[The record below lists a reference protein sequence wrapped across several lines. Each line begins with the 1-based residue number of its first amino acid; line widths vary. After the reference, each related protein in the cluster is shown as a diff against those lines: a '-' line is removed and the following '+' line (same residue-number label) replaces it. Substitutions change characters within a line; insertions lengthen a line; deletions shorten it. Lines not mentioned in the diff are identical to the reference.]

1 MDVMKSRW
9 PVAGFMVM
17 VAPMPLHRWLF
28 IVVLSLFFG
37 CDGCG
42 VAELSDDVTPAVERP
57 APDLRIVAITDL
69 QGTLAPCGCTSRPLG
84 GIDRLV
90 HFVQRSG
97 DNVLFVSAGNVLA
110 GGPHPGGPDSGETD
124 RWKSEAVAAIL
135 SAEDVQAMAG
145 PDDVECGVTIP
156 GAVLFGPDADT
167 ALISVADHK
176 VGLIALRS
184 DDGVQA
190 LPVQART
197 LRDDGADVVLV
208 LGSGSRRMLRDA
220 AAAEGVDFVLQ
231 GGIDSEDPAPPSSAS
246 SSQAW
251 LIHAGR
257 QGQRVL
263 TLDLYLR
270 GEGTFTNISEWNVE
284 VDRGRLNAE
293 IEDLNARLVE
303 WTEAGRTTEELG
315 AQRAR
320 LTALEAE
327 LAGLRVAPLPT
338 DSPAFYA
345 SLTEL
350 DPDLERS
357 ASVQEELARLD
368 LRVNDHNREIYA
380 DRKPPASPEG
390 AAHYVGSA
398 ACGSCHEPA
407 FAWWQGHPHGRA
419 YATLEAVNKQFHLD
433 CVGCHVT
440 GYERPG
446 GSTVTHNLDG
456 ALTNV
461 GCENCHGPGS
471 EHIVDPSGHPLAA
484 QTQESTCT
492 GCHNEEH
499 SDLFNYE
506 VYRQTLLVPGHGR
519 PAQ

>member
-1 MDVMKSRW
+1 MPLRRW
-9 PVAGFMVM
+9 PFV
-17 VAPMPLHRWLF
+17 
-28 IVVLSLFFG
+28 VVLTLFGG
-37 CDGCG
+37 CDGCDG
-42 VAELSDDVTPAVERP
+42 PEESVDVSAQRP
-57 APDLRIVAITDL
+57 EPDVRIVAITDL

-90 HFVQRSG
+90 HFVEGAG

-110 GGPHPGGPDSGETD
+110 GGPHHGGPESHETD

-135 SAEDVQAMAG
+135 SAEDVRAMNG
-145 PDDVECGVTIP
+145 PADAECGVALP
-156 GAVLFGPDADT
+156 GALLFDAEEDT
-167 ALISVADHK
+167 AVVDVANSK
-176 VGLIALRS
+176 VGLIALRTAE
-184 DDGVQA
+184 DVTTLADRARALRAEGV
-190 LPVQART
+190 
-197 LRDDGADVVLV
+197 DVVLV
-208 LGSGSRRMLRDA
+208 LGYGNRRTLRDA
-220 AAAEGVDFVLQ
+220 ASVEGVDFVLQ
-231 GGIDSEDPAPPSSAS
+231 GGLDSEEALPPSNS
-246 SSQAW
+246 SRADGW
-251 LIHAGR
+251 LLHAGR

-270 GEGTFTNISEWNVE
+270 GEGPFTNISDWNVD

-293 IEDLNARLVE
+293 IEDLGQRLDE
-303 WTEAGRTTEELG
+303 WTEDGRSAEELRP
-315 AQRAR
+315 QRDR
-320 LTALEAE
+320 LTALETE
-327 LAGLRVAPLPT
+327 RDTLRVPTLPS

-350 DPDLERS
+350 DPDMEQS
-357 ASVQEELARLD
+357 SSVQVELATLD
-368 LRVNDHNREIYA
+368 LRVNDHNREAYA
-380 DRKPPASPEG
+380 DRRPPEPAEG
-390 AAHYVGSA
+390 APHYVGSA
-398 ACGSCHEPA
+398 ACASCHEEA
-407 FAWWQGHPHGRA
+407 FSWWQGHPHGHA

-471 EHIVDPSGHPLAA
+471 QHIVVPGDHSLPAE
-484 QTQESTCT
+484 TQESTCT

-519 PAQ
+519 PSL